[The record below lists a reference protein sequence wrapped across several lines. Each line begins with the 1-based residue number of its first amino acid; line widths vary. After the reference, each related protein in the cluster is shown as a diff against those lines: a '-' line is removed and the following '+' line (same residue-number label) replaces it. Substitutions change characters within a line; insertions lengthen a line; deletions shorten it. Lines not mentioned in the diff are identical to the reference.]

1 MPRRKRQF
9 DKTWKPDAR
18 FGNPLVGHFVGM
30 IMWGGKKSV
39 AERIIYDA
47 FDIIYERTKKAGL
60 NTFEQAI
67 KNVAPLLQLKSR
79 RVGGANYQV
88 PVPVSG
94 ERRQVLAMRWIR
106 DSCRNRKGKSMANK
120 LADELID
127 ASNKIGSAMK
137 KRDETHRMAEANKAF
152 AHFA

>member
-9 DKTWKPDAR
+9 DKEWKVDAR

-30 IMWGGKKSV
+30 IMWGGKKST

-47 FDIIYERTKKAGL
+47 FDIISDRTKKAGL

-67 KNVAPLLQLKSR
+67 KNVSPLLQLKSR

-106 DSCRNRKGKSMANK
+106 DACRNRKGKSMAEK